1 MRVKTADYCGGIRTV
16 SGSSMQ
22 RQAEMQTLMTAAH
35 PTEPVAAACTAWDA
49 GAAGGVKASE
59 LARWDGPYQPPAHHC
74 CRRHSIRLAL
84 LQETHH
90 HGCHCR
96 RCRELCRWR

>member
-22 RQAEMQTLMTAAH
+22 RQAEMQTLTTAAH

-49 GAAGGVKASE
+49 AAADDAGVRKP
-59 LARWDGPYQPPAHHC
+59 AR
-74 CRRHSIRLAL
+74 
-84 LQETHH
+84 
-90 HGCHCR
+90 
-96 RCRELCRWR
+96 